1 MTWLAELRTS
11 ALLGTGRHAPPSP
24 PEELGFGPPDGL
36 SREESLLDQAALA
49 DVVTRAVRRA
59 SSMDKAI
66 GTVDRHNEPAPS
78 DDAPE
83 VSGDAARLLELL
95 LTQPPVGLEL
105 RAQLVTDWLQLAKE
119 ARRRVPHRLLPA
131 LLTLADTKP
140 AVAERLEPAI
150 GARGRWLQD
159 VTRPKEA
166 VPSSANSPGS
176 PADWTELGSADA
188 AAELERLRRTEPGAA
203 RDLLGAQWDTL
214 SARERAAH
222 LGTFAANIQAEDED
236 LLEMALDDKAKS
248 VREVAASLLDRLPAS
263 ARASRM
269 AARLHP
275 LLRVKGMLRKQFE
288 IDLPPEPDA
297 AALRDGVAPD
307 PRTGEPDRLG
317 RLDTIIRGAPLDV
330 WTTMAGRSPAATLAL
345 LEGEPRVVNAILDT
359 AVLRADLDWVRALFS
374 VRKDVRLL
382 NCLPDRERGLSLVR
396 YIRDGGTNPIAL
408 VPLLRDMPRPW
419 PRALADE
426 VLKLVTA
433 KNGGQLAAML
443 AGFLPLA
450 VPLDLADQC
459 RGLLER
465 SDEDAARRRVLRDV
479 VQYQSFRQSLTE
491 AFR

>member
-1 MTWLAELRTS
+1 
-11 ALLGTGRHAPPSP
+11 
-24 PEELGFGPPDGL
+24 
-36 SREESLLDQAALA
+36 LA

-59 SSMDKAI
+59 GSTDIMDRQHDA
-66 GTVDRHNEPAPS
+66 APPE
-78 DDAPE
+78 DAPE

-105 RAQLVTDWLQLAKE
+105 RAQLVADWLQLAKE

-140 AVAERLEPAI
+140 GVAEQLHPAI
-150 GARGRWLQD
+150 GTRGRWLQD
-159 VTRPKEA
+159 ITRPKEA
-166 VPSSANSPGS
+166 VVSPRSAT
-176 PADWTELGSADA
+176 DWAELGGADA
-188 AAELERLRRTEPGAA
+188 AVELERLRRTEPGAA
-203 RDLLGAQWDTL
+203 RDLLRAQWDTL

-222 LGTFAANIQAEDED
+222 LGTFATNIQADDED
-236 LLEMALDDKAKS
+236 LLEIALDDKAKS

-269 AARLHP
+269 AARLRP
-275 LLRVKGMLRKQFE
+275 LLRVKGLLRKQFE

-297 AALRDGVAPD
+297 AALRDGIAPD

-330 WTTMAGRSPAATLAL
+330 WTTVAGRSPAATLAL
-345 LEGEPRVVNAILDT
+345 LEGETRAVNTILDT
-359 AVLRADLDWVRALFS
+359 AVFRADLDWVRALFS

-382 NCLPDRERGLSLVR
+382 NCLPDRERELSLVR
-396 YIRDGGTNPIAL
+396 YIRDGGTNPISL

-419 PRALADE
+419 ARPLTDE